1 MAKHN
6 RASFIHAKLSPT
18 QSRILGSYA
27 LVSMHGWFLAKLALP
42 SESGAIELLVGL
54 AALTGLIASITF
66 FVGSYG
72 VIANAPDSMLDE
84 REQVVRYRAYFS
96 AFQYIVVMTIAGGM
110 IPEFLAKVFNFE
122 LSVAVM
128 KNFMLLMFATALIL
142 PGFIIA
148 WSDRELAE

>member
-1 MAKHN
+1 MG
-6 RASFIHAKLSPT
+6 RVV
-18 QSRILGSYA
+18 GSYA
-27 LVSMHGWFLAKLALP
+27 LLAMHGWFLAKLALP
-42 SESGAIELLVGL
+42 SASGALEMLVGM

-84 REQVVRYRAYFS
+84 REQSVRYRAYFS

-110 IPEFLAKVFNFE
+110 IPELLAKLFNFE

-142 PGFIIA
+142 PGFLIA
-148 WSDRELAE
+148 WSDRDIVD